1 MLLAILLNLTMIGF
15 GGGKGVGIRK
25 RMKKKEATLL
35 ELKFLLNNLGQVIV
49 EKSTVDP
56 KLFRE
61 AFDKRLPEYPNTIV
75 LQNFLARINSL
86 TDKFIEDAEI
96 F

>member
-1 MLLAILLNLTMIGF
+1 
-15 GGGKGVGIRK
+15 
-25 RMKKKEATLL
+25 MKKKEATLL

-56 KLFRE
+56 ELFRE

>member
-1 MLLAILLNLTMIGF
+1 MIGT
-15 GGGKGVGIRK
+15 GGGRRDGVK
-25 RMKKKEATLL
+25 KKMKKQEVTLL
-35 ELKFLLNNLGQVIV
+35 ELKFILNNIGQVVV
-49 EKSTVDP
+49 EKSPIDP

-75 LQNFLARINSL
+75 LQNFLARINNL

>member
-1 MLLAILLNLTMIGF
+1 MLLVILLNPTVIGF
-15 GGGKGVGIRK
+15 GGGNGVGIRR

-35 ELKFLLNNLGQVIV
+35 ELKFLLNNLGQVVV
-49 EKSTVDP
+49 EKSTIDP

-75 LQNFLARINSL
+75 LQNFLARINNL

>member
-1 MLLAILLNLTMIGF
+1 VIGT
-15 GGGKGVGIRK
+15 GGGRRDGVK
-25 RMKKKEATLL
+25 KKMKKQEVTLL
-35 ELKFLLNNLGQVIV
+35 ELKFLLNNLGQVVV
-49 EKSTVDP
+49 EKSTIDP

-75 LQNFLARINSL
+75 LQNFLARINNL

>member
-1 MLLAILLNLTMIGF
+1 MLLVILLNPTVIGF
-15 GGGKGVGIRK
+15 GGGSRGGIRRK
-25 RMKKKEATLL
+25 MKKKEATLL
-35 ELKFLLNNLGQVIV
+35 ELKFLLNNLGQVVV
-49 EKSTVDP
+49 EKSTIDP

-75 LQNFLARINSL
+75 LQNFLARINNL

>member
-1 MLLAILLNLTMIGF
+1 MLLVILLNPTVIGF
-15 GGGKGVGIRK
+15 GGGNWGGIRR

-35 ELKFLLNNLGQVIV
+35 ELKFLLNNLGQVVV
-49 EKSTVDP
+49 EKSTIDP

-75 LQNFLARINSL
+75 LQNFLARINNL

>member
-1 MLLAILLNLTMIGF
+1 MIGT
-15 GGGKGVGIRK
+15 GGGRRDGVK
-25 RMKKKEATLL
+25 KKMKKQEVTLL
-35 ELKFLLNNLGQVIV
+35 ELKFLLNNLGQVVV
-49 EKSTVDP
+49 EKSTIDP

-75 LQNFLARINSL
+75 LQNFLARINNL